1 MLTNLNP
8 SARASVVAAI
18 DPDAYA
24 AGTYATGWVD
34 MQAWFWLLAIVAAG
48 DFVAT
53 GVLNAKIQQ
62 ATDNAGAGAK
72 DVAGLALT
80 ALTQAGADDNK
91 QALINIQ
98 AGDLDFNNG
107 FRFVRL
113 SMTLTTAGADAAG
126 FLLGMNPRYGD
137 AQANDAATVDEVVS

>member
-1 MLTNLNP
+1 MQSNLNP
-8 SARASVVAAI
+8 SARTSVVAVI

-24 AGTYATGWVD
+24 AGTYVTGWVD
-34 MQAWFWLLAIVAAG
+34 MRTWFALLALISVG

-62 ATDNAGAGAK
+62 ATDAAGTGAK
-72 DVAGLALT
+72 DVAGLAIT

-91 QALINIQ
+91 QALINLFPS
-98 AGDLDFNNG
+98 DLDFNNG
-107 FRFVRL
+107 FCFVRL
-113 SMTLTTAGADAAG
+113 SMTLTVAGADAAG
-126 FLLGMNPRYGD
+126 YLLGLSPRYGD